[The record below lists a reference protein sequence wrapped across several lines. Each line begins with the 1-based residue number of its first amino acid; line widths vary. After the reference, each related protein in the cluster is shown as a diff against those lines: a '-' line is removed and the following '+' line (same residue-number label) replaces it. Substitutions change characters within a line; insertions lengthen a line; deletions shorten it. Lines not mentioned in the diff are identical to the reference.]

1 MKYPETARRL
11 AEALNDKNLKPI
23 ELAEKADVSKGSI
36 SQYMNGRNR
45 PTNMNAGKM
54 AKVLDVDPM
63 WLMGFDVEK
72 KCHTY
77 VLISGNEIQVV
88 EEMKDMSEDQ
98 KNRVLAYAQ
107 FIKAYQ
113 DKRKGD
119 KNVD

>member
-11 AEALNDKNLKPI
+11 AEALNDKNIKPI
-23 ELAEKADVSKGSI
+23 ELAEMAGVSKGSI

-72 KCHTY
+72 KNKAY

-98 KNRVLAYAQ
+98 KNRLLAYAQ

-113 DKRKGD
+113 DKRRED
-119 KNVD
+119 